1 MLRVC
6 MLRMHIICSYY
17 DHYVY
22 ANCYMLS
29 VWRGYL
35 LCMLHA
41 IASRACYI
49 VADVCGGRQ
58 GRVREEMVGD
68 TSQES

>member
-1 MLRVC
+1 
-6 MLRMHIICSYY
+6 
-17 DHYVY
+17 
-22 ANCYMLS
+22 
-29 VWRGYL
+29 
-35 LCMLHA
+35 MLHA

-68 TSQES
+68 ASQES